1 MQNVRTVDEFIY
13 PSGVLWKCL
22 RYFNIISTLLL
33 PNIPHY
39 GAARLK
45 FLLSATLRRSELIFY
60 DIANIKR
67 RLAAEL
73 FDENAPY
80 GISTALLFQAAAPA
94 ILTRRDWLNVVPRS
108 SIKLQK
114 SCSHSLCLSPPS
126 LKNLASTFR
135 DPLNIYELWQTR
147 ERNFWFGSNL
157 QRPRSTGGME
167 VAGRFLGNY

>member
-22 RYFNIISTLLL
+22 RYFNIIPTSS
-33 PNIPHY
+33 PEN
-39 GAARLK
+39 
-45 FLLSATLRRSELIFY
+45 STLRRGTLKIPSFRHLTPIGVNILRY
-60 DIANIKR
+60 RDIKR

-157 QRPRSTGGME
+157 QRPRSIGGME